1 MRNMAIWYVLRITRW
16 IRKKDEQ
23 QIVIDVKSVETAKE
37 RIKAAIEPAQ
47 VKKSDVNVT
56 AKKQASESV
65 DVIEVSGNHPEKENN
80 QSMENDGNDITKPET
95 KETGKQRVD
104 MEQYNKLD
112 KNEIINETTD
122 KIKQE
127 EQVKQPMEANS
138 IKSAEQN
145 VVSAHKNLKEI
156 EENYRK
162 KGEKLPFFANRELSW
177 LKFNE
182 RVIDEADDKRVP
194 LCERLTFVSIF
205 NSNLDEFYMVRVG
218 SLYDQMI
225 LAKKSKQEFITG
237 FDNKSMMTAEQQLDA
252 VFAETRE
259 LLHKKDKIY
268 ARLMY
273 EFDSQGVKLISFNDV
288 EYSDAVYLENYFN
301 KSILPIL
308 SPQVIGKK
316 NPFPF
321 LKNKEIYAVALL
333 GSKNND
339 KIGLVP
345 CSNGIFDRLIPIPSD
360 SRKYMLVEELILHF
374 LPKIFKKYSVKSKSL
389 IRIIRNADIDMDE
402 AFFDEDMDY
411 RDTMEQ
417 LIKERRRL
425 CPVKLE
431 YSRVLDDKVISELCK
446 ELKLDKKQVFYSES
460 PLEMSFIS
468 KIQDDLRGR
477 RELFY
482 ERRVPQN
489 SKQLDIKQPIMD
501 QIAKKDVLLSY
512 PYESMHPL
520 IKLLNEA
527 GSDDRVL
534 SIKMTLYRVA
544 KNSQIVEALIE
555 AAENGKEVVVL
566 VELRARFDEENN
578 IEWSRRLEEAGCK
591 IIYGIEHIKV
601 HSKLCLITYKDGDD
615 FKYITHVGTGNFNEK
630 TAKLYTDLALITSDV
645 NIARETADVFNNLG
659 LGDVVEHTEHL
670 LVAPKCLQNKVLE
683 LIDDEIK
690 KAQNGEEAYIGI
702 KINSLTDK
710 TIIEKLVEASMSGVK
725 IDMVIRGISCMVA
738 GIEGYTDN
746 ITITSIVGRFLE
758 HSRIYIFGKGKTAKI
773 YISSADFMT
782 RNTIRRVEVA
792 TPVYDDG
799 IKERIL
805 RMFNT
810 MLCDNVKARI
820 MANDG
825 NYYKKDAVDGVSR
838 LNSQEYFYDEVVKK
852 AQQN

>member
-1 MRNMAIWYVLRITRW
+1 MFWRLKAIKFPFK
-16 IRKKDEQ
+16 RKKDEQ

-112 KNEIINETTD
+112 KNKIINETTD

>member
-1 MRNMAIWYVLRITRW
+1 
-16 IRKKDEQ
+16 
-23 QIVIDVKSVETAKE
+23 
-37 RIKAAIEPAQ
+37 
-47 VKKSDVNVT
+47 
-56 AKKQASESV
+56 
-65 DVIEVSGNHPEKENN
+65 
-80 QSMENDGNDITKPET
+80 
-95 KETGKQRVD
+95 
-104 MEQYNKLD
+104 
-112 KNEIINETTD
+112 
-122 KIKQE
+122 
-127 EQVKQPMEANS
+127 MEANS

-182 RVIDEADDKRVP
+182 RVIDEADDKSVP

-825 NYYKKDAVDGVSR
+825 NYYKKDAVDRVSR

>member
-1 MRNMAIWYVLRITRW
+1 MFWRLKAIKFPFK
-16 IRKKDEQ
+16 RKKDEQ

-182 RVIDEADDKRVP
+182 RVIDEADDKSVP

-512 PYESMHPL
+512 PYESIHPL

>member
-1 MRNMAIWYVLRITRW
+1 MFWRLKAIKFPFK
-16 IRKKDEQ
+16 RKKDEQ

-630 TAKLYTDLALITSDV
+630 TAKLYTDLALITSDG

>member
-1 MRNMAIWYVLRITRW
+1 MFWRLKAIKFPFK
-16 IRKKDEQ
+16 RKKDEQ
-23 QIVIDVKSVETAKE
+23 QTVIDVKSVETAKE

-112 KNEIINETTD
+112 KNKIINETTD

-758 HSRIYIFGKGKTAKI
+758 HSRIYIFGKSKTAKI

>member
-1 MRNMAIWYVLRITRW
+1 MFWRLKAIKFQFK
-16 IRKKDEQ
+16 RKKDKQ
-23 QIVIDVKSVETAKE
+23 QTVIDVKSVETAKE

-182 RVIDEADDKRVP
+182 RVIDEADDKSVP

-374 LPKIFKKYSVKSKSL
+374 LPKIFKKYSVKGKSL

>member
-1 MRNMAIWYVLRITRW
+1 MFWRLKAIKFPFK
-16 IRKKDEQ
+16 RKKDEQ
-23 QIVIDVKSVETAKE
+23 QTVIDVKSVETAKE

-47 VKKSDVNVT
+47 VKKSEVNVT

-65 DVIEVSGNHPEKENN
+65 DVIKVSGNHPEKENN

-182 RVIDEADDKRVP
+182 RVIDEADDKSVP

-601 HSKLCLITYKDGDD
+601 HSKLCLITYKDGED

-810 MLCDNVKARI
+810 MLSDNVKARI

-825 NYYKKDAVDGVSR
+825 NYYKKDAADGVSR